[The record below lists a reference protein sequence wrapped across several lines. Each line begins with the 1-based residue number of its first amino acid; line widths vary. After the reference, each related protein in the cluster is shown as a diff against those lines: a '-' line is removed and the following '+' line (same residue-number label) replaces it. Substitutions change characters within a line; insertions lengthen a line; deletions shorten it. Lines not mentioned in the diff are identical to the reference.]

1 MGSRGGEDAGDGRA
15 PRREWAKARERRLEA
30 LHFFS
35 TVSSGLFPHTHCR
48 NTRVCGGDSKIFG
61 SISRFA
67 SCKLPRLGAH
77 SRGVSR
83 FSPRSLPPMSAALA
97 VRQHRTTAPFAAVF
111 SFLPRSFSSADFR
124 LAPAG
129 SSARAAHSVERR
141 RTVATG
147 ARSSAALRSIAAR
160 SARVVRGAATLG
172 KRVGRRCPSPSGN
185 ARARARASIAETM
198 PAAGLVARGATLAS
212 TSAARDAR
220 PRRLARASAKPARG
234 SSEVRRATRSRA
246 DSGRARERSVSGT
259 RASSESTII
268 GGFSSLG
275 PPPSPRTRRARSTL
289 PASSLTSSTPPPFL
303 SFASTLHHD
312 RALVVRGGSAPY
324 PAPRCSPRTT
334 PPPRPPPRPI
344 SSRTRPPAAA
354 AWAAA
359 SPTRSPSPTPPRT
372 PR

>member
-1 MGSRGGEDAGDGRA
+1 MAGGTALFLGDESRESSRA
-15 PRREWAKARERRLEA
+15 ERLTLWLPDR
-30 LHFFS
+30 
-35 TVSSGLFPHTHCR
+35 SGPFPHTHCR

-111 SFLPRSFSSADFR
+111 SLFFPGRSSSADSASPPPG
-124 LAPAG
+124 APRTP
-129 SSARAAHSVERR
+129 SSADARSRPAHGRARLSGRSRRGRRGSFEARR
-141 RTVATG
+141 RSGSASAG
-147 ARSSAALRSIAAR
+147 AVHRLR
-160 SARVVRGAATLG
+160 GTH
-172 KRVGRRCPSPSGN
+172 
-185 ARARARASIAETM
+185 ARARAHRLLRRCRPRVSS
-198 PAAGLVARGATLAS
+198 RGARRS
-212 TSAARDAR
+212 R
-220 PRRLARASAKPARG
+220 PRA
-234 SSEVRRATRSRA
+234 RRATRDRAASRA
-246 DSGRARERSVSGT
+246 RAR
-259 RASSESTII
+259 
-268 GGFSSLG
+268 
-275 PPPSPRTRRARSTL
+275 SPREARARCVARRAPAPTPDARAIDRFPAPARRARAPSSAVFHPRSAAL
-289 PASSLTSSTPPPFL
+289 PPNATRALDSPRILAHLFTPTPVPL
-303 SFASTLHHD
+303 SFASTLRHD
-312 RALVVRGGSAPY
+312 RASVVRGGSAPY
-324 PAPRCSPRTT
+324 PAPRCSPRIT